1 MAGLRFVLDFEAP
14 GTNWPQSPNGRTGA
28 DRCFYNDEVQPQQH
42 AEGRTESKPVIPK
55 QYINQ
60 SRRKAMAKKRKAAK
74 KAPKKKAKK
83 ATKRRKKAKK

>member
-1 MAGLRFVLDFEAP
+1 VTGLRFVLDVKAP
-14 GTNWPQSPNGRTGA
+14 SAHWPQSPNGRAGP
-28 DRCFYNDEVQPQQH
+28 DRRFNNDEVQPQQH